1 MLSLLVQC
9 YYYWEDGRNWTKIKN
24 VVLQSPKAPK
34 RNCSVVDNDEALW
47 RWDGVWGKEDDGT
60 RRWMVVAVVV
70 NVMTLQSEW

>member
-1 MLSLLVQC
+1 MLP
-9 YYYWEDGRNWTKIKN
+9 
-24 VVLQSPKAPK
+24 SPKAPK
-34 RNCSVVDNDEALW
+34 RNYSEVDNDEALW